1 MPSDKRILTAI
12 TRKNRICQS
21 RIKMK
26 IIDPFT
32 PITPNERWAPSQ
44 SQMEALQ
51 NAYEKLLPPLVYK
64 IRLAVT
70 KWREDNYQGASESS
84 KSLLNFWFNQEHL
97 IGQSKFRFYFS
108 QREAI
113 ESIIYLFEVAKAKDK
128 YELMRFDS
136 SERVSTGMFDENWT
150 RFVVKMAT
158 GAGKTK
164 VIGLTLVWS
173 YFHKLYE
180 KDSPLSKD
188 FLIIAPNIIV
198 LNRLRKDFDGLKM
211 FFEEPFI
218 PDNGF
223 DDKDWKN
230 DFQLTL
236 HIQDDL
242 KPITESGNIFLTN
255 IHRVFFNEEPEQSIE
270 TLFLGVKPKPN
281 ADTLKGMDLGK
292 ILRSDKIKDLVIL
305 NDEAHHIHDSSLA
318 WFKSIE
324 DISNKLKLKNGNGV
338 SLQADYSA
346 TPKHNNGAIFVQTIC
361 DYPLVEAIKQ
371 NVVKSPVLPDEA
383 SREKIKE
390 KESSS
395 FIERYRDFIH
405 LGYLEWEQQYSEL
418 KNHKIPILFVMTMNT
433 NEADQAAA
441 FLESNYPILKKSVLT
456 IHTNNSGEIK
466 EKATSKRDKQEL
478 EILRKAADDI
488 DKDDSPYKAVVSVLM
503 LREGWDVRNVT
514 TIVGL
519 RPFGADSK
527 ILPEQ
532 TIGRGLRKMFSLDI
546 PEKLVVVGTP
556 AFLEFVESL
565 KTEGV
570 EFQYSPMGK
579 GSKGKAPI
587 IIEVDKEN
595 KNKDLNYLDIS
606 IPQMSPRIYR
616 EYKNLEFLDINKFNH
631 KKVIL
636 KKFSDE
642 ELKEI
647 IFNDIEGDFSHK
659 TVFKDSLPDYRNVIG
674 FFTSIILK
682 DSRLVSGFNIL
693 YPKVEGFIKYKLFV
707 KEVELTDPQ
716 TMRNLSEVLP
726 KEILKTT
733 FKKAIDELTVADKG
747 TAEVKNYISLRLSK
761 PKIAE
766 NQPFLIPSKSVFNK
780 IIGDNPFELELA
792 SYLET
797 RFPDVVSFAKN
808 TMGEGGINFKME
820 YQAKD
825 GNIRDYFP
833 DFFVKTAP
841 NKFFILETKGRE
853 DFDDVRKIKRLAIW
867 CNDINK
873 VQSEYSYTPVY
884 IKQEKWEK
892 VKNNLK
898 SFQEI
903 ISLFTIS
910 EVEKYFT
917 KDEAIRLINKGAD
930 TSNFG
935 DPIEWQKKDRAERKI
950 NGL

>member
-1 MPSDKRILTAI
+1 
-12 TRKNRICQS
+12 
-21 RIKMK
+21 MK
-26 IIDPFT
+26 LSDPFK
-32 PITPNERWAPSQ
+32 IRSPNERWAPTQ
-44 SQMEALQ
+44 SQMDAFQ

-64 IRLAVT
+64 IRLAVA
-70 KWREDNYQGASESS
+70 KWREDNYLGASATS

-97 IGQSKFRFYFS
+97 IDQTKFSFFFS

-113 ESIIYLFEVAKAKDK
+113 ESIIYLYEIAKAKDK

-136 SERVSTGMFDENWT
+136 SQRVSTGMFDENWT
-150 RFVVKMAT
+150 RYVIKMAT

-164 VIGLTLVWS
+164 VMGLTLVWS

-180 KDSPLSKD
+180 TGSTLSKD
-188 FLIIAPNIIV
+188 FLVIAPNIIV

-211 FFEEPFI
+211 FFEEPFF
-218 PDNGF
+218 PDNGC

-255 IHRVFFNEEPEQSIE
+255 IHRVFFNDEPEQTFE
-270 TLFLGVKPKPN
+270 TTFLGVKPKPD
-281 ADTLKGMDLGK
+281 ADTSKGLDLGK
-292 ILRSDKIKDLVIL
+292 VLRSDKIRDLVVL

-324 DISNKLKLKNGNGV
+324 DISNKLKLKNGNGI
-338 SLQADYSA
+338 SLQTDYSA

-383 SREKIKE
+383 SRQKIQEKD
-390 KESSS
+390 SSD
-395 FIERYRDFIH
+395 FVERYRDYIH
-405 LGYLEWEQQYSEL
+405 LGYLEWGKQYEEL
-418 KNHKIPILFVMTMNT
+418 KNHKTPILFIMTMST
-433 NEADQAAA
+433 KEADQAAA
-441 FLESNYPILKKSVLT
+441 FLESNYPTMKNSVLT

-466 EKATSKRDKQEL
+466 ETASSKKDKEQL
-478 EILRKAADDI
+478 DILRNAANDI

-532 TIGRGLRKMFSLDI
+532 TIGRGLRKMFSLDM

-579 GSKGKAPI
+579 GSKGTSPI
-587 IIEVDKEN
+587 IVEVDKEN
-595 KNKDLNYLDIS
+595 PNKDLDALDIL

-616 EYKNLEFLDINKFNH
+616 EFKNLELIDVSAFKNERVALKQFN
-631 KKVIL
+631 
-636 KKFSDE
+636 SD

-647 IFNDIEGDFSHK
+647 VFNDIDGDFSHK
-659 TVFKDSLPDYRNVIG
+659 TVFKDTTPDYRNVIG
-674 FFTSIILK
+674 FFTSAILK

-693 YPKVEGFIKYKLFV
+693 YPKVESFIKYKLFA
-707 KEVELTDPQ
+707 KEGTKAPLDVSLSDPQ
-716 TMRNLSEVLP
+716 TMRNLSEIHP

-733 FKKAIDELTVADKG
+733 FKKAIDELTITDKG
-747 TAEVKNYISLRLSK
+747 TAEVKNYISLKLTK

-766 NQPFLIPSKSVFNK
+766 NQSFLVPKKSVFNK
-780 IIGDNPFELELA
+780 IIGDNPFELEF
-792 SYLET
+792 SSFCES
-797 RFPDVVSFAKN
+797 RFDDVISFAKN
-808 TMGEGGINFKME
+808 TFGDGGVNFSIE
-820 YQAKD
+820 YQKEN
-825 GNIRDYFP
+825 GNIASFFP
-833 DFFVKTAP
+833 DFFIKTSP
-841 NKFFILETKGRE
+841 KTFFIVETKGRE
-853 DFDDVRKIKRLAIW
+853 DLDDVRKIQRLAIW
-867 CNDINK
+867 CKDINTAQK
-873 VQSEYSYTPVY
+873 EYTYTPVY

-892 VKNNLK
+892 VKNDLK
-898 SFQEI
+898 SF
-903 ISLFTIS
+903 
-910 EVEKYFT
+910 
-917 KDEAIRLINKGAD
+917 AD
-930 TSNFG
+930 VC
-935 DPIEWQKKDRAERKI
+935 KI
-950 NGL
+950 FN